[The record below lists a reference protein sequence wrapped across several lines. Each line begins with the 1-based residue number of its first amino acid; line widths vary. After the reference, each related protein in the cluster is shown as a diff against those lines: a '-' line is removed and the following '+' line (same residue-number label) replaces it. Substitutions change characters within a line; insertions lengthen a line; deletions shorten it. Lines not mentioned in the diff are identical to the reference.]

1 MSILKKITRNTI
13 IVLVLSMAI
22 TSCEKIVHPALGEYP
37 TDATQPGGPLKFFT
51 AYDGINADS
60 VRAQWGV
67 DSSVTYTEG
76 VNGQA
81 LQGSTTTF
89 VQYGSAN
96 DFGSSTSFTISFWI
110 SKTPQ
115 PAGSGTNFVFALNA
129 TGYSWTNLELF
140 FEFEDAGN
148 PSTVDSAA
156 GKLYILDQWFE
167 YTGAKRMAKVLDG
180 NWHQMVFTY
189 DETTSL
195 LSTYIDGAPMAG
207 LPAGFG
213 NVMNGSSP
221 RGPLAFTNLT
231 GLSVGGPGI
240 TAQQANTWMG
250 DFDGKLDQ
258 FKLYSTVLTAD
269 EVAQNFANKD

>member
-1 MSILKKITRNTI
+1 MSIINKITRNA
-13 IVLVLSMAI
+13 IVVLFLGIAA
-22 TSCEKIVHPALGEYP
+22 TGCEKITHPPLGDYP

-60 VRAQWGV
+60 IRAQWGV
-67 DSSVTYTEG
+67 DSNVNYTEG
-76 VNGQA
+76 INGQA
-81 LQGSTTTF
+81 LQGSPTTF

-96 DFGSSTSFTISFWI
+96 DFGASTSFTISFWV

-115 PAGSGTNFVFALNA
+115 AAGAGTNFAFALNA
-129 TGYSWTNLELF
+129 SGYSWTNEELF

-180 NWHQMVFTY
+180 QWHQLVFTY

-195 LSTYIDGAPMAG
+195 LSTYIDGQPMQG
-207 LPAGFG
+207 LPPGFG
-213 NVMNGSSP
+213 NVTNGASP

-231 GLSVGGPGI
+231 GLSVGGAGMV
-240 TAQQANTWMG
+240 AQQANTWMG

-258 FKLYSTVLTAD
+258 FKLYSTVLTP
-269 EVAQNFANKD
+269 EEIAQNFANND